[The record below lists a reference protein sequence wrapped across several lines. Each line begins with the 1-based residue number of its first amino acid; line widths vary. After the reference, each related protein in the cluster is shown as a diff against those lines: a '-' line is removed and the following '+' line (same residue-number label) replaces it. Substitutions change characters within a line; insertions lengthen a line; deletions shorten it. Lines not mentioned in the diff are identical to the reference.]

1 MVGSWKLQIFDD
13 ALWFTEF
20 LTSFKTK
27 LKRGLFLKFLEVW
40 MNHLKWTKFFGY
52 LYSCGFHEVQQSSFF
67 IKKSLFHL
75 VCSVFFKQK
84 QSVCFN
90 FAKVDV
96 SEQPCQQR
104 VFLEKKCHFNIIED
118 TSFSIRI
125 FADTGVVVV
134 LQCSFFFFWLDI
146 YILVH

>member
-1 MVGSWKLQIFDD
+1 MGIYIHVVSTKFDK
-13 ALWFTEF
+13 A
-20 LTSFKTK
+20 
-27 LKRGLFLKFLEVW
+27 LFL
-40 MNHLKWTKFFGY
+40 
-52 LYSCGFHEVQQSSFF
+52 F

-134 LQCSFFFFWLDI
+134 LQCSFFFFLI
-146 YILVH
+146 GYLYFSALGVCVLA